1 MNSLSN
7 ERLEKTIGGEV
18 NAIGVAAI
26 VAGVVF
32 VIGVIEGIVNPKKC
46 G

>member
-1 MNSLSN
+1 MNNLSN
-7 ERLEKTIGGEV
+7 ERLEKTVGGEINV
-18 NAIGVAAI
+18 VGVAAI
-26 VAGVVF
+26 VAGVIF